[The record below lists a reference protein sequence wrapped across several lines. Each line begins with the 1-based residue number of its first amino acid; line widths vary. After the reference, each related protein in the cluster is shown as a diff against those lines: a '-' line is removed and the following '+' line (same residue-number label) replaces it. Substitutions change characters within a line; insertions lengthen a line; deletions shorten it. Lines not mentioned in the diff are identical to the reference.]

1 MNLSEISI
9 KRPVFAVVCSIVII
23 IFGFIGYSFLGVRE
37 YPAIDPPVVN
47 VRTTYVGANA
57 EIIEQQITEPL
68 EKAVNGVEGVKTSLR
83 PVLRAAAISQLNL
96 NWV

>member
-47 VRTTYVGANA
+47 VRTSY
-57 EIIEQQITEPL
+57 EPMP
-68 EKAVNGVEGVKTSLR
+68 KSSNSR
-83 PVLRAAAISQLNL
+83 SQNP
-96 NWV
+96 